1 MNKNANIPPA
11 TIINRENY
19 FFLYNLLKS
28 IFIYDSNSENVK
40 RISKKLELFSKKIK
54 DKYNILLKREYSRE
68 NFENIIKY
76 VTIQNRQYGGE
87 ILESIIITIF
97 TSIMTIPPKETINKY
112 IYHNLGY
119 VYDLK
124 NKEEEKQK
132 EEIDYI
138 RSFIIYDKLYPEELR
153 NKEIF
158 FQSYKMIPTI
168 LEYFICSI
176 YKLKLDSAKYFN
188 IKGQNAYNKISYSL
202 YKNALKNLKN
212 NEEKKILENS
222 LIDLSNK
229 INQIFENYNKNDMSK
244 NKISIISFFFFTLFT
259 NYQIINSRL
268 INFNTMNND
277 KYADVEYDYNLSG
290 SLMKGHNA
298 MLVCSSMRQ
307 DNRIKKISLR
317 ENNLGELGMFEL
329 GKTIIFNPHIRIL
342 NYNNNKLY
350 NYYFHYLNKSTE
362 IFNNNMIEEINLQC
376 NNLTNDID
384 DYLCDILK
392 KFTNLKS
399 INLSKNNINSGM
411 AKFFHCLKL
420 LYRQKKSKLEKIY
433 LNSCKLDKLALYEL
447 AECLKS
453 KYCKLK
459 CLYLNINN
467 INDSRAELLMNSIKK
482 NKSLE
487 KIYLGR
493 NIIGN
498 SSTEKICKMI
508 SRFSKSIEIIYLN
521 NNEIQNNDNLLRI
534 ISRTKI
540 IYSLNEDK
548 NKNINRNIFVIN
560 LNKNNIL
567 KSLDISKN
575 NIYIRNKNQLLLI
588 KSLIKDTYLSCLDY
602 SLILK
607 DIEHHEIFETKYYKD
622 YNKELNSF
630 IDSIN
635 LIKNER
641 NKLLEYINE
650 IKIFYNKKKA
660 IFEKY
665 TDNKKLINILTQI
678 INDNNIIMPYE
689 DVENFL
695 SNELLDIFGKTE
707 EELYNYDNYYLII
720 NIIKY
725 MLLYKINGGC
735 INNWLQGINKCL
747 VII

>member
-1 MNKNANIPPA
+1 MHANIPPS

-19 FFLYNLLKS
+19 VFLYNLLKS

-76 VTIQNRQYGGE
+76 VKIQNKQYGGE
-87 ILESIIITIF
+87 ILESIIISIF
-97 TSIMTIPPKETINKY
+97 TSIMTIPQKETINKY

-138 RSFIIYDKLYPEELR
+138 RSFIIYNKLYPEELR

-168 LEYFICSI
+168 LEYFICLI

-202 YKNALKNLKN
+202 YKNALKNWKN
-212 NEEKKILENS
+212 NEEKNILENS

-229 INQIFENYNKNDMSK
+229 INQILENYKKNDMSK

-268 INFNTMNND
+268 INFNTKNND

-298 MLVCSSMRQ
+298 LLVCSSMRQ
-307 DNRIKKISLR
+307 DKRIKKISLK

-329 GKTIIFNPHIRIL
+329 GKTIIFNPHIKIL

-362 IFNNNMIEEINLQC
+362 IFNNNMIEEINLQY
-376 NNLTNDID
+376 NNLTNDIG

-399 INLSKNNINSGM
+399 INLSRNNINSGM

-467 INDSRAELLMNSIKK
+467 INDSRAEFLMNSIKK

-508 SRFSKSIEIIYLN
+508 SRFNKSIETIYLN
-521 NNEIQNNDNLLRI
+521 NNQIQNNDNLLRI

-540 IYSLNEDK
+540 IYSLDE
-548 NKNINRNIFVIN
+548 NKNRNRNILIIN

-567 KSLDISKN
+567 KNLDISKN
-575 NIYIRNKNQLLLI
+575 NIYIRNKNQLLLFR
-588 KSLIKDTYLSCLDY
+588 SLINDTYLSCLDY
-602 SLILK
+602 SVILK
-607 DIEHHEIFETKYYKD
+607 DIDHHEIFETKYYKD

-630 IDSIN
+630 IGNIN

-641 NKLLEYINE
+641 NKILEYINE
-650 IKIFYNKKKA
+650 IKIFYSKNKA

-665 TDNKKLINILTQI
+665 TNNKKLINILTQSI
-678 INDNNIIMPYE
+678 SDNNIIMPNE
-689 DVENFL
+689 DVENLL
-695 SNELLDIFGKTE
+695 SYELLDIFGKTE
-707 EELYNYDNYYLII
+707 EEFYKYDNYYLII

-725 MLLYKINGGC
+725 MLLYKVNGGC
-735 INNWLQGINKCL
+735 INKWLQEINKCL